1 MTNRQALAEGT
12 IVGGDY
18 KIIRVL
24 GAGGFGI
31 TYLARDT
38 RLDTDVALK
47 EYFPASLAYREDGV
61 TVSTLPSQG
70 GADYDWGLER
80 FLAEAQ
86 TLAKLRHPNI
96 VRVSRY
102 FKENKTA
109 YMVLGFVEGKD
120 LEAWLNTLG
129 RRPTQAEL
137 DAIVSPL
144 LDALATVHKS
154 DVVHRDIKP
163 QNIYVRAS
171 DSAPILLDFGAA
183 RQALGEHSRA
193 TAAFV
198 SPGYSP
204 PESHLNDPAE
214 QGPWTDIYGLA
225 ATLFRALTGKAP
237 AQVLSRISHDS
248 YVPLATQLANAQEFR
263 AGFLSAID
271 AGMRVKREDR
281 PKSVAVWRDMLF
293 SETVDQATVV
303 RRSDDTVPSPA
314 PGAAETIVQRTVPQS
329 SGGAPTVGNPAPPP
343 SSSGSPLTK
352 WAITAAAAAVA
363 GFIFY
368 QVYTSFESSPPEQ
381 EFVQQPQAPEQP
393 QPQTQ
398 PEAPLQ
404 PVPMPDF
411 NNNQQQQATTNADP
425 SLLRMAT
432 LSWAANGRQNSL
444 WTGGVTGSNGTGF
457 GLGCSTGGD
466 QRRDVLIELN
476 FLPTGNNPI
485 TGQHQVNVQIG
496 NYTDGATLNF
506 VQEGAVSHGQ
516 LRYSETQQQAGQ
528 FLNFLH
534 QVFSGQ
540 TLVLTIPSVGYQ
552 ENFNLAGAE
561 EALRPCF
568 GGPVLRPWTAESE
581 IDGARGASVRNADGG
596 VFLVRCDSNQGSR
609 ANAILAFSAR
619 SPVNVQNGQTGTL
632 AFAVDGRSVNFD
644 FLLNKKPDIISG
656 YLYHVS
662 NTQADRQALNTLV
675 NLLSNGNQ
683 LSLSSQQLQINET
696 FSLAGSGRALA
707 GCAGL

>member
-1 MTNRQALAEGT
+1 MSNRQALAEGT
-12 IVGGDY
+12 TVGGDY
-18 KIIRVL
+18 KIVRVL

-144 LDALATVHKS
+144 LDALATVHKA

-225 ATLFRALTGKAP
+225 ATLFRALTGKPP

-281 PKSVAVWRDMLF
+281 PKSVAAWRAMLF
-293 SETVDQATVV
+293 SETADQATVV
-303 RRSDDTVPSPA
+303 RRSDDTVASPA
-314 PGAAETIVQRTVPQS
+314 AAGETVVRRPSAQV
-329 SGGAPTVGNPAPPP
+329 SGGAAPTVGDPPP
-343 SSSGSPLTK
+343 PQPATGNPLTK
-352 WAITAAAAAVA
+352 WGITAAAAAVA

-368 QVYTSFESSPPEQ
+368 QVYTSFESPPASEQ
-381 EFVQQPQAPEQP
+381 EFVQQPQTP

-398 PEAPLQ
+398 PPPQQ
-404 PVPMPDF
+404 PAMPDF
-411 NNNQQQQATTNADP
+411 NTNQQQQVTTNADP

-432 LSWAANGRQNSL
+432 LAWAANGRQGGF

-466 QRRDVLIELN
+466 QRRDALIELN

-485 TGQHQVNVQIG
+485 TGQHQVGVQIG
-496 NYTDGATLNF
+496 SYTDGAALNF
-506 VQEGAVSHGQ
+506 VQDGAVSHGRLQ
-516 LRYSETQQQAGQ
+516 YSETPQQAGQ

-540 TLVLTIPSVGYQ
+540 TMVLTIPSVGYQ
-552 ENFNLAGAE
+552 ETFNLAGAE

-568 GGPVLRPWTAESE
+568 GGPIERPWIAEPE
-581 IDGARGASVRNADGG
+581 INGARGATVRNAQGG
-596 VFLVRCDSNQGSR
+596 VFLVRCDTNQGAR
-609 ANAILAFSAR
+609 ANAVLAFSAR
-619 SPVNVQNGQTGTL
+619 SQVNVQNGQTGTL

-662 NTQADRQALNTLV
+662 NTQNDRQALNTLV
-675 NLLSNGNQ
+675 TLLSNGNQ

-696 FSLAGSGRALA
+696 FSLSGSGRALA
-707 GCAGL
+707 GCSGL